1 MADSKSYERQLRT
14 IGQSLEAQ
22 RIRIF
27 ELHQQGDRFVVKGE
41 PDQETSLLAKLVH
54 WQKRNRSAGLNDSL
68 SFSSEDLEELDHQ
81 GRAHRANANRL
92 PDFHSL
98 PNTLRTVGSHLETK
112 GAELIEL
119 QKKELSVTIVARDR
133 FGHPEFEERSLA
145 SLYEIF
151 VRQHGK
157 RKAAK

>member
-1 MADSKSYERQLRT
+1 MASSKSYERQLRT

-27 ELHQQGDRFVVKGE
+27 KLRRHGERFIVQGE
-41 PDQETSLLAKLVH
+41 PDQETGLLAKLFA
-54 WQKRNRSAGLNDSL
+54 WQKRNRSAGINESL
-68 SFSSEDLEELDHQ
+68 SYTAQDIDDLDKQ
-81 GRAHRANANRL
+81 GQAQRSKANRL

-119 QKKELSVTIVARDR
+119 QKKELSVTIVVRNKS
-133 FGHPEFEERSLA
+133 GHPEIEEKSLS
-145 SLYEIF
+145 SLYQVF
-151 VRQHGK
+151 VRQHAK
-157 RKAAK
+157 RKSTS